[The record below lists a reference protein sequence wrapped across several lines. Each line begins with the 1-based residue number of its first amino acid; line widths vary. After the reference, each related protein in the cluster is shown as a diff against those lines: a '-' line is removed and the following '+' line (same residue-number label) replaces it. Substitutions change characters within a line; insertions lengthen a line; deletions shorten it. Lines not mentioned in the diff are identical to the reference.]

1 MASVTNRQELSDY
14 CLRRLGHPVIE
25 INIDDDQLE
34 DRIDD
39 AFQFYREYHYDA
51 IEKVYLKHEMTA
63 NNIADG
69 YVTLSDA
76 VVGVERILPFSSKTT
91 SGMNIFDIRYQILIN
106 DLYSIMSTDLIY
118 YQQVKGQLELIQQVL
133 VGTKPVRFNRHMN
146 RCYIDLSWSADV
158 KAGEFLVFEC
168 WRILDPNTYNDVYN
182 DMWLKRYATA
192 LIKRQ
197 WGDNLK
203 KFGGMQLPG
212 GVTLNGQIIFYEALV
227 EIEKI
232 EQEIRNTFELPVDFF
247 TG

>member
-1 MASVTNRQELSDY
+1 MARYLDFSLDQGSTLNKVLNYTDTNKANISLAGYSVRAQM
-14 CLRRLGHPVIE
+14 RRSYYSSNSV
-25 INIDDDQLE
+25 
-34 DRIDD
+34 
-39 AFQFYREYHYDA
+39 A
-51 IEKVYLKHEMTA
+51 M
-63 NNIADG
+63 IA
-69 YVTLSDA
+69 T
-76 VVGVERILPFSSKTT
+76 
-91 SGMNIFDIRYQILIN
+91 IFDIRYQILIN

-168 WRILDPNTYNDVYN
+168 WRILDPNTYTDVYN

-203 KFGGMQLPG
+203 KFAGMQLPG
-212 GVTLNGQIIFYEALV
+212 GVMLNGQTIYDEAV
-227 EIEKI
+227 QEIQNI

>member
-1 MASVTNRQELSDY
+1 MSVTNREQLSDY

-25 INIDDDQLE
+25 INVDDHQLE

-168 WRILDPNTYNDVYN
+168 WRILDPNTYTDVYN

-203 KFGGMQLPG
+203 KFAGMQLPG
-212 GVTLNGQIIFYEALV
+212 GVMLNGQTIYDEAV
-227 EIEKI
+227 QEIQNI

>member
-1 MASVTNRQELSDY
+1 M
-14 CLRRLGHPVIE
+14 
-25 INIDDDQLE
+25 
-34 DRIDD
+34 
-39 AFQFYREYHYDA
+39 
-51 IEKVYLKHEMTA
+51 VYLKHEMTA
-63 NNIADG
+63 NDISNT

-76 VVGVERILPFSSKTT
+76 VVGVNRILPFSSKTT

-146 RCYIDLSWSADV
+146 RVYIDMSWSSDI
-158 KAGEFLVFEC
+158 KAGEFLIFEC
-168 WRILDPNTYNDVYN
+168 WRILDPSTYADVYN

-203 KFGGMQLPG
+203 KFAGMQLPG
-212 GVTLNGQIIFYEALV
+212 GVQLNGQQIYDEA
-227 EIEKI
+227 IEDIKNI
-232 EQEIRNTFELPVDFF
+232 EAEIRSTFEMPVDFF

>member
-1 MASVTNRQELSDY
+1 
-14 CLRRLGHPVIE
+14 
-25 INIDDDQLE
+25 
-34 DRIDD
+34 
-39 AFQFYREYHYDA
+39 
-51 IEKVYLKHEMTA
+51 MTA

-212 GVTLNGQIIFYEALV
+212 GVTLNGQIIFDEALA